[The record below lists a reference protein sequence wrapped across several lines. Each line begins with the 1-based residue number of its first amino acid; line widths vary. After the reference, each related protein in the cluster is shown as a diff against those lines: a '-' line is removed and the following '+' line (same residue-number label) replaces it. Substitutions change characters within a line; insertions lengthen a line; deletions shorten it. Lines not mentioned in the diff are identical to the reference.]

1 MKTSEKGISL
11 IKRFEGLR
19 LTAYQCTAGVWTI
32 GYGHTSGVK
41 PTNTITPAQA
51 EQYLQEDIVKFE
63 TKVNKYQE
71 KYRFNQNEFDA
82 LVSFAYNIGN
92 IDKLTADGT
101 RTRATIAEKILLYN
115 KCGGEELEGLTT
127 RRQAEREL
135 FLRAVEVAPT
145 QQSVSANK
153 TIDGGIIKT
162 VQKWLN
168 DEYGSYIIKCKA
180 CGNALLE
187 IDGAFGA
194 KTKAALTV
202 ALQIWI
208 NTFGHTLVI
217 DGVFGDKTK
226 AVCKVVS
233 EKSNTN
239 TRGAKIVQ
247 AILYVYGYNPQ
258 LFAESFNADCTV
270 ALKCYQGDHG
280 FTTDGAAGKLFFESA
295 LN

>member
-41 PTNTITPAQA
+41 PTNTITQAQA

-82 LVSFAYNIGN
+82 LVSFAYNVGN

-153 TIDGGIIKT
+153 TTDGGIIKT

-168 DEYGSYIIKCKA
+168 DEYESYIIKCKA

-187 IDGAFGA
+187 IDGAFGGQ
-194 KTKAALTV
+194 TKAALTV
-202 ALQIWI
+202 ALQIWT
-208 NTFGHTLVI
+208 NTFGHTLII
-217 DGVFGDKTK
+217 DGVFGDKTR

-239 TRGAKIVQ
+239 TRGAQIVQ
-247 AILYVYGYNPQ
+247 AILYAYGYNPQ

-280 FTTDGAAGKLFFESA
+280 LTTDGAAGKAFFESA